1 MGKSPYFSHTPIHYE
16 HRVNSG
22 KYQFHGAIW
31 GLYWINITAD
41 VISQKHAFMQ
51 VSFFLSKARWPRV
64 ISGILA
70 GQQCHTNVNSPRH
83 ARPWWAAHC
92 SWPSHFP
99 KGPFSQSRGCA
110 LHNTGGHITLWECN
124 GQWCFISWNSR
135 EAFAHSCHP
144 HQIFLLLWGKMGP
157 LSGKK
162 TQALITQRGTG
173 VGGAPHHHPHLLQT
187 CARQSPPHWE
197 QSHSGKAGTV
207 TQTLQIQTQLHMPS
221 LSLTLGHTA
230 GLAVPRPHSSSCFL

>member
-1 MGKSPYFSHTPIHYE
+1 MHLCRSVFSLAKLDDQGWFLGSWLVSSVTLMLIPPDMLDPGEQHIVPGQVT
-16 HRVNSG
+16 
-22 KYQFHGAIW
+22 
-31 GLYWINITAD
+31 
-41 VISQKHAFMQ
+41 SQKGLSASPEAVPCTTQ
-51 VSFFLSKARWPRV
+51 VDTSLCGSVMGSDA
-64 ISGILA
+64 SSA
-70 GQQCHTNVNSPRH
+70 GT
-83 ARPWWAAHC
+83 AERPLLTPAT
-92 SWPSHFP
+92 PTKF
-99 KGPFSQSRGCA
+99 
-110 LHNTGGHITLWECN
+110 
-124 GQWCFISWNSR
+124 
-135 EAFAHSCHP
+135 
-144 HQIFLLLWGKMGP
+144 FLLLWGKMGP